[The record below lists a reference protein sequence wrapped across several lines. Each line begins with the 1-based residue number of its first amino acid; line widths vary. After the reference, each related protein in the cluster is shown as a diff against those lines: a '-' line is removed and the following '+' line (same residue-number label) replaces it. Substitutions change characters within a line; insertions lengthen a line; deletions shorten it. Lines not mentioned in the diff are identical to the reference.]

1 VYEKPRFLPAGDSA
15 LVIELGDEISEEC
28 NEKVIALSEDVK
40 DVKGVVELLPTYRSL
55 LVYYDPSITDFDEV
69 AKISEERMR
78 RLRIQIDKDKRR
90 VFEVPVCY
98 GGDFGPDLSFVARYN
113 GLSEEEVVRIHT
125 SRSYRVFMLG
135 FLPGFPYLGGMDERI
150 AAPRLEKPRTKIAE
164 GSVGIAGKQTG
175 IYPLESPGG
184 WRIIG
189 RTPLKLYNPEAD
201 NPVSVRAGDTI
212 RFVRISKEEYGEMVE

>member
-1 VYEKPRFLPAGDSA
+1 VYKRPRFLPAGDSA
-15 LVIELGDEISEEC
+15 IVIELGDEISEEC
-28 NEKVIALSEDVK
+28 NEKVIALSEDMR
-40 DVKGVVELLPTYRSL
+40 DAKGVVELLPTYRSL

-69 AKISEERMR
+69 AKMSEERMG
-78 RLRIQIDKDKRR
+78 RLRIQIDKRR

-98 GGDFGPDLSFVARYN
+98 GGDFGPDLSFVAQHN
-113 GLSEEEVVRIHT
+113 GLSEEEVIRIHT
-125 SRSYRVFMLG
+125 SRSYRVYMLG

-150 AAPRLEKPRTKIAE
+150 AAPRLEKPRTRVAE

-201 NPVSVRAGDTI
+201 DPVSVRAGDTI
-212 RFVRISKEEYGEMVE
+212 RFVRISKEKYGEMVE